1 MTDKNHD
8 LLPERRRRQSPA
20 AVVAQ
25 QSALKP
31 EKASQLV
38 RQAKPKTR
46 VFKRRWL
53 TAAGQGKAQLSTE
66 KCLGQLET
74 LMERVKVHSFRG
86 RTLKDLPIVH
96 LTLMQKQA
104 LEECVALLQLKLRLQ
119 RGETISRNRE
129 E

>member
-1 MTDKNHD
+1 MTEKNHD
-8 LLPERRRRQSPA
+8 SLPERRRRQSPA

-25 QSALKP
+25 QPALKP
-31 EKASQLV
+31 EKSSQPV
-38 RQAKPKTR
+38 RQAKPKIR

-53 TAAGQGKAQLSTE
+53 TATEQVKAPLSTE
-66 KCLGQLET
+66 KCLGQLESI
-74 LMERVKVHSFRG
+74 MERVKVHSFRG
-86 RTLKDLPIVH
+86 RTLKDLPTVH

-104 LEECVALLQLKLRLQ
+104 LQQSIGFLDLKLRLQ